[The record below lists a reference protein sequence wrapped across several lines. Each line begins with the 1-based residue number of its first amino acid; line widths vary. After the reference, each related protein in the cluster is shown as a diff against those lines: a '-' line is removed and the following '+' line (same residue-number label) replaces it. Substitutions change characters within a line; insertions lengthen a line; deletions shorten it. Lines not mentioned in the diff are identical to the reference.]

1 MILGLTAMVK
11 LLWAVR
17 CLWNQANGP
26 HYVVTARPQH
36 MFFEDK
42 KRRYLEKEAVKDCLG
57 NIGIDGEKY

>member
-1 MILGLTAMVK
+1 
-11 LLWAVR
+11 
-17 CLWNQANGP
+17 
-26 HYVVTARPQH
+26 